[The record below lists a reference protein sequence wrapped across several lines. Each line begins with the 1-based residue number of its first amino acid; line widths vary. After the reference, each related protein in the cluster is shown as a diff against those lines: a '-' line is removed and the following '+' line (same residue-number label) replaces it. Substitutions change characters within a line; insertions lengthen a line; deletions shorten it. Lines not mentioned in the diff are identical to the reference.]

1 MVRDSL
7 DPIEAELD
15 ELLCRWHAWSQAD
28 SVGSGYNRR
37 ALVCGDYRISRQ
49 YDDANGQ
56 LDADLD
62 KRQCHAVEF
71 AVRQMADPW
80 RCAIYCIAR
89 ALYSGASVW
98 GHSRLPADAAER
110 ARITT
115 EARAELTRRLQSAG
129 VM

>member
-15 ELLCRWHAWSQAD
+15 ELLARWHAWSQAD

-37 ALVCGDYRISRQ
+37 ALVCGDFRVSRQ

-62 KRQCHAVEF
+62 KRRCHAVEF

-89 ALYSGASVW
+89 ALHTGAAVW
-98 GHSRLPADAAER
+98 RHPRLPEDDDARRQVCEQ
-110 ARITT
+110 AREMLI
-115 EARAELTRRLQSAG
+115 RRLRAAG
-129 VM
+129 VV